1 MKKITALI
9 LGLLF
14 AVLAV
19 VSGILAVT
27 VPAAVVLTVLC
38 VPASLACC
46 IFWWCAGTREGDIPF
61 VGY

>member
-1 MKKITALI
+1 MKKRTALS
-9 LGLLF
+9 LGILF

-19 VSGILAVT
+19 GSGMLAVT
-27 VPAAVVLTVLC
+27 VPAAIVLTVVC
-38 VPASLACC
+38 VPAALACC